1 MHKSV
6 EAGRQSDSLAT
17 CLFMP
22 HVPHATC
29 CKRADTHIHTRQ
41 ARLLD
46 SCLTKCLVDF
56 WKICTTRRQLAP
68 WQAAR
73 LAAVACTPPLPPCTC
88 PCPALSLKKCTKWR
102 ALSAR
107 QPRRASELI
116 HFASGTRQSHICGRQ
131 TRLSSFSLHS
141 TPPLPA
147 CPLLCGSG
155 GTHNA

>member
-1 MHKSV
+1 
-6 EAGRQSDSLAT
+6 
-17 CLFMP
+17 MP

-29 CKRADTHIHTRQ
+29 CKRADT

-56 WKICTTRRQLAP
+56 CKICTTRRQLAP
-68 WQAAR
+68 WQAAW
-73 LAAVACTPPLPPCTC
+73 LASAAPSPATAV
-88 PCPALSLKKCTKWR
+88 SLKKCTKWR

-116 HFASGTRQSHICGRQ
+116 HFGSGTRQSHICGRQ
-131 TRLSSFSLHS
+131 TRLSSFSVHPRPS
-141 TPPLPA
+141 PLPLPLPLPCSTA
-147 CPLLCGSG
+147 LLCGSG